1 MKNASQSDKE
11 LVISILSKAFKT
23 NKSVEYILKDTS
35 DARLRALMEYSFD
48 TCMASGKV
56 MLSDDR
62 QACALISYPDQ
73 KKSTLKSTIADIK
86 LILNGVGIGN
96 ISKVLDREKKIA
108 ANYPKKEIYYLWYIG
123 VLPESQGRGLGG
135 RLLSEIIDDA
145 KSMERPIYLETS
157 TTENLRFYERYGLKV
172 YGHIDFIY
180 RLFLIRND

>member
-35 DARLRALMEYSFD
+35 AARLRALMEYSFD

-56 MLSDDR
+56 VLSEDK
-62 QACALISYPDQ
+62 QACALISFPDK
-73 KKSTLKSTIADIK
+73 KKSSLKSTIADIK

-108 ANYPKKEIYYLWYIG
+108 AHYPKKDIYYLWYIG
-123 VLPESQGRGLGG
+123 VLPESQGRGVGG
-135 RLLSEIIDDA
+135 KLLSEIIDDA
-145 KSMERPIYLETS
+145 KSMDRPIYLETS
-157 TTENLRFYERYGLKV
+157 TVENLPFYERYGLKT
-172 YGHIDFIY
+172 YGHIDFLY